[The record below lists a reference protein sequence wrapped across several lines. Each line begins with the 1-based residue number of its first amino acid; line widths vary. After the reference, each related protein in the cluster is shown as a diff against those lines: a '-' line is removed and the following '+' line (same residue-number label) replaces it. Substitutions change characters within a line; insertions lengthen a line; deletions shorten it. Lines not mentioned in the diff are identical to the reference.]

1 MFNILELDVQIIK
14 DVEVYLKSIYKCKT
28 KLSYYQIM
36 LNMKK
41 INEKHALIIETLRF
55 IFETK
60 HILKMACIAKL
71 NKKEMLVLS
80 FRDFKEDNLQNTII
94 KINNYLF
101 PNESINTFDLIKSY
115 LMKYNSNK
123 NGVHISKISKIKKQE
138 QINILKNNIYIRTIF
153 DKIIKI
159 LYDL

>member
-1 MFNILELDVQIIK
+1 
-14 DVEVYLKSIYKCKT
+14 
-28 KLSYYQIM
+28 
-36 LNMKK
+36 
-41 INEKHALIIETLRF
+41 
-55 IFETK
+55 
-60 HILKMACIAKL
+60 MACIAKL
-71 NKKEMLVLS
+71 NKKKMLVLS
-80 FRDFKEDNLQNTII
+80 FHDFKEDNLQNTII